1 MKQFIKPSRLATPP
15 GRFADKG
22 KWVEGKVQDWLQG
35 KSATTSR
42 FAWHRMPDSRA
53 ARGALSPQ
61 PADWYTSL
69 RLPNDVP
76 FPVYLEAKETAEK
89 TRLPKAKIGQ
99 YGKLLMFHLAG
110 TEARVIVYRSLHN
123 DWTYFTGLELFPEG
137 DEVPT
142 SFPFV
147 DRPLFA
153 TAAEA
158 LEDIYRV

>member
-22 KWVEGKVQDWLQG
+22 KWTEGKVQDWLAS
-35 KSATTSR
+35 KASTTSR
-42 FAWHRMPDSRA
+42 FAWHRLPDARA

-69 RLPNDVP
+69 RLPDDSP
-76 FPVYLEAKETAEK
+76 FPVFLEAKESAEK
-89 TRLPKAKIGQ
+89 LRLPKGKIGQ
-99 YGKLLMFHLAG
+99 YGKLFMFHLAG
-110 TEARVIVYRSLHN
+110 TEARLIVYRSLHN
-123 DWTYFTGLELFPEG
+123 DWTYFTGVELFPGG

-142 SFPFV
+142 SFPFAG
-147 DRPLFA
+147 RPTFA

-158 LEDIYRV
+158 LEEIYRV